1 MQPEQITTTTL
12 SVSQL
17 PEHPKWK
24 RVSQE
29 VACLLLDQGSK
40 VYGWNLHNSDDLV
53 TIVERI
59 GSDRFAS
66 RPLGWLFTHRSM
78 GLGGDRTAFWVET
91 E

>member
-1 MQPEQITTTTL
+1 MQPEQSTTTTL

-24 RVSQE
+24 RVSEE
-29 VACLLLDQGSK
+29 VARLLLDQGSE
-40 VYGWNLHNSDDLV
+40 VYGWNLNRADDLV
-53 TIVERI
+53 TIIERI

-66 RPLGWLFTHRSM
+66 EPLGWLFEHRQQAI
-78 GLGGDRTAFWVET
+78 GGARTAFWVET